1 VGRSNR
7 LVLAIAPVLL
17 IFEGPAGFVGLREPA
32 VLCWLHF
39 LAGFFGLL
47 IAVRPQFLIGR
58 FSEESEAQW
67 DHAYGTTG
75 PRHTGLVWRAYPKL
89 ISMVGIVYIL
99 RGVLLVI
106 MSASPT
112 TRSLAVWCSVSR
124 SRFLP
129 SSTIG
134 PALQRKASTHS
145 AASGRFSKTR
155 EN

>member
-1 VGRSNR
+1 MGRSNR
-7 LVLAIAPVLL
+7 LVLAIASVLL
-17 IFEGPAGFVGLREPA
+17 ILEGPTGFVGLREPA
-32 VLCWLHF
+32 VLWWLHF

-58 FSEESEAQW
+58 FSKESEVQW

-112 TRSLAVWCSVSR
+112 TTPPITVDGGLLISVA
-124 SRFLP
+124 
-129 SSTIG
+129 SSVVFGVALSI
-134 PALQRKASTHS
+134 PAFKYDRASS
-145 AASGRFSKTR
+145 PEESKHP
-155 EN
+155 